1 MAYESGKTYFFIPT
15 LATRDAEYNRAI
27 LNKEVQPLSLNTQ
40 GVGNH
45 YNNRNVNVW
54 SLDWSTDMQWQV
66 VVYNGFA
73 RVLCAGDTSYGLDYY
88 WGQNNAGN
96 CDIYKVA
103 GNEEDSKINFITV
116 NAQNNLYKIQSYRN
130 DIGNN
135 RYLTVMPGS
144 DGSFANG
151 CDVRWQPLDESK
163 ATQQTWWL
171 VPVEDVTGSTNPP
184 GPSGEYTGILA
195 RNTSVPTGTDSSPY
209 IVNNI
214 PDHDER
220 FAPTYIENGCEF
232 HPGSGLSNGMDF
244 NNSTDGE
251 KIKQQLRKYIKLV
264 FGEPNLTMEDKDL
277 CYYLFGERKE
287 NGNGYEFHPGVDI
300 SYAEGKPI
308 HALYGGTVVYSNYED
323 FGTVSIE
330 VPELEIVTT
339 YLHMKRLEVSV
350 DEPVNAGDIIGY
362 QSGRGDVSDTDFPSH
377 LHFEIAPYGN
387 TDGYEIPINST
398 TTQMPTILPYG
409 YMDGEI

>member
-130 DIGNN
+130 DTGNN
-135 RYLTVMPGS
+135 RYLTVIPGS

-171 VPVEDVTGSTNPP
+171 VPVEDVTGSTP
-184 GPSGEYTGILA
+184 GTGTGPDSKVLPFTETVNQNYIGYNSTVRSVGCALCSGLMISKFYG
-195 RNTSVPTGTDSSPY
+195 TSVNNTVDYFYNNYWFVNGYSWGTP
-209 IVNNI
+209 NANI
-214 PDHDER
+214 S
-220 FAPTYIENGCEF
+220 ATITYSLATIKSEIDAGRPVAIHAYVTYANG
-232 HPGSGLSNGMDF
+232 
-244 NNSTDGE
+244 NNSE
-251 KIKQQLRKYIKLV
+251 
-264 FGEPNLTMEDKDL
+264 
-277 CYYLFGERKE
+277 
-287 NGNGYEFHPGVDI
+287 HW
-300 SYAEGKPI
+300 
-308 HALYGGTVVYSNYED
+308 VV
-323 FGTVSIE
+323 
-330 VPELEIVTT
+330 
-339 YLHMKRLEVSV
+339 
-350 DEPVNAGDIIGY
+350 A
-362 QSGRGDVSDTDFPSH
+362 
-377 LHFEIAPYGN
+377 
-387 TDGYEIPINST
+387 
-398 TTQMPTILPYG
+398 YG
-409 YMDGEI
+409 YTNNASSGSDIMVADPYNPDELSQNGRFLTLSAAYSRFSTYNFDRLRTSSSK